1 MDFWSRLKFIV
12 DAEKVSINKFE
23 DKIGASRGVIA
34 KMLRNK
40 TEINTKWIV
49 AIKENYPHYSL
60 DWLLCGKG
68 DMLYNNAQTADNK
81 FAMELIEKKEAEIK
95 ALERTIW
102 EQEKQIEELKKA
114 SAISTSTLPG
124 TTFISPQQRK

>member
-12 DAEKVSINKFE
+12 DAEGVSINKFE

-68 DMLYNNAQTADNK
+68 EMLYNNAQTADNK
-81 FAMELIEKKEAEIK
+81 FAMELIEKKK
-95 ALERTIW
+95 P
-102 EQEKQIEELKKA
+102 KLKPW
-114 SAISTSTLPG
+114 SVRYGSRR
-124 TTFISPQQRK
+124 RKSRI